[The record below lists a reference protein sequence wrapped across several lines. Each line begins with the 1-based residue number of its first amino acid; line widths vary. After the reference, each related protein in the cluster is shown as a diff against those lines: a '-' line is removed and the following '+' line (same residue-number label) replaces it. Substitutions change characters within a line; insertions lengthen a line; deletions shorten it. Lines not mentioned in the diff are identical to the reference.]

1 MLILQIIAGTMPKR
15 GRLEVIVDA
24 DVYAI
29 FATEKARSH
38 RNTWDQ
44 IGEIVVKELDFS
56 QITLRMNENDAND
69 KPDVFAEL
77 TVQTKSLLESAFV
90 RRCDVTGARQ
100 ATRTDDDQSAGWTDV
115 IQSGRT
121 ERRRDG
127 PDDDFVAGPLC
138 AFAHGN

>member
-24 DVYAI
+24 DAYAS

-100 ATRTDDDQSAGWTDV
+100 ATRTDDDQFCRLDRRHTVWAYRTAPGWT
-115 IQSGRT
+115 
-121 ERRRDG
+121 RR
-127 PDDDFVAGPLC
+127 
-138 AFAHGN
+138 

>member
-24 DVYAI
+24 DAYAS

-69 KPDVFAEL
+69 KPDIFAEL
-77 TVQTKSLLESAFV
+77 TIQTKSLLESAFV
-90 RRCDVTGARQ
+90 
-100 ATRTDDDQSAGWTDV
+100 S
-115 IQSGRT
+115 
-121 ERRRDG
+121 
-127 PDDDFVAGPLC
+127 FL
-138 AFAHGN
+138 